1 MVLNLM
7 AWIGGGTAKAR
18 FLRFLLKGGL
28 RMRTLVDGDD
38 LVAQRVRRR
47 HCGGCEGVGDE
58 VIAEGNAGWR
68 EHAGRDVSVW
78 GPSPSELY
86 CEEET
91 ALDPRSFRLH
101 VRAELCSCG
110 AAKQQLSSSGLPT
123 NHSPPPAHRGKPSQ
137 HVSAHLIGPR
147 LADAPCIARLSHDA

>member
-58 VIAEGNAGWR
+58 VIGGNAGWR
-68 EHAGRDVSVW
+68 EDAGRDVSVW
-78 GPSPSELY
+78 GPSPSVMRVSELY
-86 CEEET
+86 HCRRKGQRWIQ
-91 ALDPRSFRLH
+91 DPPGPTYVLSCARVGRLNSSFPP
-101 VRAELCSCG
+101 
-110 AAKQQLSSSGLPT
+110 AA
-123 NHSPPPAHRGKPSQ
+123 SPPITARHPRIGGSRPST
-137 HVSAHLIGPR
+137 SRRI
-147 LADAPCIARLSHDA
+147 